1 MADSVMGASALS
13 SAITF
18 KVQQKILENLRDT
31 LIWDDDSYSERGT
44 FLPGFD
50 TLRFVSVPDINT
62 SSAGPTLGTVGSLG
76 TNTFVEGSRPDK
88 RALTISTVDIT
99 TNQYGG
105 LIAVTDIAKVKSP
118 FELVSIA
125 AERLS
130 YEAGQV
136 LDTINRDVISAG
148 GTAFYANSRSAR
160 NSLVAGDKLTMNDLR
175 KLRATMY
182 KGRIPTFADG
192 FYRIFIS
199 AEQGFDLRNDT
210 TSGSNFVEV
219 NKYATPETILKG
231 ELGRLEGFRIME
243 TTRLK
248 TAANSGSVTCHLGIA
263 VGALKGWG
271 CGDLQTLQTYHVAP
285 GNDHSDPLAT
295 EELLGW
301 KVNYGVAVLASS
313 RYYRVESAATSV

>member
-1 MADSVMGASALS
+1 MADSVLSASALS

-31 LIWDDDSYSERGT
+31 LLWDDDSYSERGT

-50 TLRFVSVPDINT
+50 TLRFVSVPDINST
-62 SSAGPTLGTVGSLG
+62 SAGPTLGTPGSLG
-76 TNTFVEGSRPDK
+76 TNTFVEGGRPDK

-99 TNQYGG
+99 TAQYGG
-105 LIAVTDIAKVKSP
+105 LISVTDIAKVKSP

-125 AERLS
+125 SERLS
-130 YEAGQV
+130 YEAAQV
-136 LDTINRDVISAG
+136 LDTLNRNVIAAG
-148 GTAFYANSRSAR
+148 GTAFYANSKANRAALAST
-160 NSLVAGDKLTMNDLR
+160 DKLTMNDLR

-243 TTRLK
+243 TTRLL
-248 TAANSGSVTCHLGIA
+248 TAASTTTVHLGIA

-285 GNDHSDPLAT
+285 GGDHTDPLAT
-295 EELLGW
+295 EELVGW
-301 KVNYGVAVLASS
+301 KVNYGCAVLSSS
-313 RYYRVESAATSV
+313 RYYRVESAATTV